1 MPRSQSAFTSF
12 ILHLHPRTIPQETI
26 RFGLSFGLG
35 GMAATLL
42 LLLLGT
48 GLLQLL
54 MYAPE
59 VNLAYSSIERMYSDV
74 LLGGWVRNIHHW
86 SANLLVVVMVLH
98 VMRVLATGALTRE
111 RRWNWL
117 VGLMLF
123 SLVLFANFSGYL
135 LPWDQLAYWAITI
148 FTSIL
153 SYLPFVG
160 PWLVEMLRG
169 GSAVGPE
176 TLTNF
181 FAIHIGML
189 PVLILL
195 LTLYH
200 FWLIR
205 KAGGLIR
212 RKTGDGTPVRRVD
225 TVPNL
230 IVREAFV
237 ALVLIALVL
246 LMASFFDA
254 PLGERANPAMSPNPT
269 KAAWYFLG
277 IQELLLHMHPLF
289 AVCVVPLV
297 TTLLLALLP
306 FWKGAVLPGGQ
317 WFGGKKENGRLV
329 LVAFFTGIFLIGV
342 TVAIDDVFL
351 RQVHDTGPDSS
362 LFFRGV
368 LPFLFSVVA
377 FGIGYWVLC
386 ASYHKSRAEAV
397 MAGVALHFSFIFA
410 LTIIGIWFRGA
421 GMQLILPF

>member
-1 MPRSQSAFTSF
+1 MPRTPSAFTSF

-42 LLLLGT
+42 FLLFMT

-54 MYAPE
+54 MYVPE
-59 VNLAYSSIERMYSDV
+59 MNQAYSSIERMYSEV
-74 LLGGWVRNIHHW
+74 LLGGWIRNIHHW

-98 VMRVLATGALTRE
+98 VLRVLATGALTAE

-117 VGLMLF
+117 VGLLLF
-123 SLVLFANFSGYL
+123 ALVLFANFSGYL

-160 PWLVEMLRG
+160 SWLVEMLRG
-169 GSAVGPE
+169 GTEVGSE
-176 TLTNF
+176 TLANF
-181 FAIHIGML
+181 FAIHIGLL

-212 RKTGDGTPVRRVD
+212 KEMTDGLPVRRVS

-237 ALVLIALVL
+237 ALVLVALVL
-246 LMASFFDA
+246 LTAALCDA
-254 PLGERANPAMSPNPT
+254 PLGDRANPAMSPNPT
-269 KAAWYFLG
+269 KAAWYFMG

-289 AVCVVPLV
+289 AVCVVPIT

-306 FWKGAVLPGGQ
+306 FWKGAALPGGQ
-317 WFGGKKENGRLV
+317 WFAGRKETTRLV
-329 LVAFFTGIFLIGV
+329 LVAFLAGTLLMGV
-342 TVAIDDVFL
+342 TVVIDDVLL
-351 RQVHDTGPDSS
+351 RQLHDPGADNS
-362 LFFRGV
+362 LLFRGL
-368 LPFLFSVVA
+368 LPFIISIASL
-377 FGIGYWVLC
+377 GLGYWVLC
-386 ASYHKSRAEAV
+386 VRFHKSRAEAV
-397 MAGVALHFSFIFA
+397 MAGIALHFSFIFV
-410 LTIIGIWFRGA
+410 LTVIGIWFRGA
-421 GMQLILPF
+421 GMQLVLPF